1 MRKSTVK
8 KTVTKAPVNKKETV
22 KTEQE
27 MLRSQMSWQGE
38 ARKN

>member
-1 MRKSTVK
+1 MFFHIEIQEEKGY
-8 KTVTKAPVNKKETV
+8 NKKETV

-27 MLRSQMSWQGE
+27 MQRSQMSWQGE